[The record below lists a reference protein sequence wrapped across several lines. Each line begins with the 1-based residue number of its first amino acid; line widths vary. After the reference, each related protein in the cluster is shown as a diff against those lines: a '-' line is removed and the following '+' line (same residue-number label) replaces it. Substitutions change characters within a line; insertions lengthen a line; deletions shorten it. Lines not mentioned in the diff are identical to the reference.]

1 MHIYGREVERVPHP
15 GFSQPST
22 VSFTQILR
30 KKFALQSKYL
40 EFIRGLEW
48 PKRILGL
55 LLRKDNR
62 EGKGDSLTV
71 EIALQV

>member
-1 MHIYGREVERVPHP
+1 M
-15 GFSQPST
+15 
-22 VSFTQILR
+22 
-30 KKFALQSKYL
+30 KFAPQSKYL